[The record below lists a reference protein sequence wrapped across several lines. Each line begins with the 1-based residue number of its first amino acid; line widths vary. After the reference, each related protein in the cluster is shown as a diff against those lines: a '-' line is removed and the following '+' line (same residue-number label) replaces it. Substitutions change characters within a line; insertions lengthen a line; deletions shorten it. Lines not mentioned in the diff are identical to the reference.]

1 LHRRRC
7 RPMLFRRKSL
17 AGSWQR
23 LRRVCSPGAEAAGLR
38 DHARADS
45 ADDLLVRVR
54 RQFVGP
60 PDGDFVHD
68 RADDGRPADEAEAI
82 REARNLNAV
91 GQPDAVGIPSRDQ
104 SLQRGARAQD
114 RIRSRG

>member
-1 LHRRRC
+1 
-7 RPMLFRRKSL
+7 
-17 AGSWQR
+17 
-23 LRRVCSPGAEAAGLR
+23 VCSPGAEAAGLR

-91 GQPDAVGIPSRDQ
+91 GQPDAVGIPSRDLADAERTLSQ
-104 SLQRGARAQD
+104 QR
-114 RIRSRG
+114 S